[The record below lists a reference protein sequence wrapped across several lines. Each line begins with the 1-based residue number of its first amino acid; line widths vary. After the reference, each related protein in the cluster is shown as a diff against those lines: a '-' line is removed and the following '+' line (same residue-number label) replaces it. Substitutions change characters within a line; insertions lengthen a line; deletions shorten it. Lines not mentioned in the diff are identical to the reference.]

1 MIKILLLANLA
12 STFFM
17 IGLIWFVQIVHYPLF
32 ERVGRDGFA
41 AYESAHSQLTSL
53 VVIPPMLVELVTTVM
68 LVLVRPAGIRLSE
81 AVAGAVLLAVVWGS
95 TFFHIGR
102 PEQNIWAGTRFRP
115 VPFLREASFIL
126 LTGLIPGRYSLG
138 SYSELFLEARL
149 MELPMICANP

>member
-95 TFFHIGR
+95 TFFL
-102 PEQNIWAGTRFRP
+102 Q
-115 VPFLREASFIL
+115 VPRHGEL
-126 LTGLIPGRYSLG
+126 SLG
-138 SYSELFLEARL
+138 FDLAAHTALVTTNWLRTIAWSLRGFLCLRFLER
-149 MELPMICANP
+149 MIVCGALS